1 MIAEILS
8 TGDEIRSGAILDS
21 NSAYISQKLEEAG
34 LSVIRHNCVGDDID
48 SLVSVLKEIGSRSD
62 VAVVTG
68 GLGPT
73 TDDLTAAAV
82 AAAAQVELVL
92 DENALSSIKDF
103 YSSRN
108 RRLPISSE
116 KMAIL
121 PKGAEYLKNRVGSA
135 PGFLLTIGRCR
146 FFFLPGV
153 PFEMRSMLSDQ
164 VLPQLEKLQGR
175 NRDFFVVKTLSTFG
189 LTESQTEERL
199 AGFTAEFSEIKLG
212 LRVNFPEIQI
222 KLYFNGKNRKHL
234 DEIMAAAF
242 KWILPKIGRNLFST
256 SGDSMAGVV
265 GKLLFEQEATLAVA
279 ESCTG
284 GLISHLLTNVA
295 GSSDYFLFSGVT
307 YSNES
312 KIRVLGVSSATLQ
325 QYGAVHTEVVKEMAE
340 GVRRVAGATYGLSTS
355 GIAGPGGGTDDKPVG
370 TVCIGL
376 STPKSSHGFQY
387 NFSFPQRSMNKKIF
401 AVKALDLL
409 RRELLD
415 AIGSEKIQSQTL

>member
-8 TGDEIRSGAILDS
+8 TGDEIRSGAIMDS
-21 NSAYISQKLEEAG
+21 NAAYISQKLEEAG
-34 LSVIRHNCVGDDID
+34 LPVIRHNCVGDDID
-48 SLVSVLKEIGSRSD
+48 ILVSVLEEIGSRTD
-62 VAVVTG
+62 IAVVTG

-73 TDDLTAAAV
+73 MDDLTAE
-82 AAAAQVELVL
+82 AAAKAAKVELVL
-92 DENALSSIKDF
+92 NDNALSSIKSF

-108 RRLPISSE
+108 RRMPVLSE
-116 KMAIL
+116 KMALL
-121 PKGAEYLKNRVGSA
+121 PKGAECLKNRVGSA
-135 PGFLLTIGRCR
+135 PGFLLVIGRCR

-153 PFEMRSMLSDQ
+153 PFEMRSMLSNQ
-164 VLPQLEKLQGR
+164 VLPQLEKLQGP
-175 NRDFFVVKTLSTFG
+175 NRKFFAVKTLSTFG

-199 AGFTAEFSEIKLG
+199 AGFSAKFSEIKLG
-212 LRVNFPEIQI
+212 LRVDFPEIQI
-222 KLYFNGKNRKHL
+222 KLYCNGRNRKRL
-234 DEIMAAAF
+234 EEIITAAC
-242 KWILPKIGRNLFST
+242 KWIWPKIGRNLFSID
-256 SGDSMAGVV
+256 GGSMEGVV
-265 GKLLFEQEATLAVA
+265 GKLLSEQQATLAVA

-312 KIRVLGVSSATLQ
+312 KIRVLGVSAATLQ

-340 GVRRVAGATYGLSTS
+340 GVRRLTGATYGLSTS

-370 TVCIGL
+370 TLCIGL
-376 STPKSSHGFQY
+376 STAKSSRGCQY
-387 NFSFPQRSMNKKIF
+387 NFSFAQRSMNKKIF

-415 AIGSEKIQSQTL
+415 AIGSEEVQSSTL